1 MTEQPLGAS
10 ADQPGDPASEQGP
23 PTTTGRPAPD
33 PERGLRGAMSAML
46 IFEALTVLLS
56 IPVAKNTG
64 SGTGPLGVVI
74 ICTLALAMI
83 ATCAIIRRP
92 FAVGVIIGLQL
103 VMVAC
108 WFISVP
114 LGIMGVIFA
123 LCWGVI
129 FYLRREYRRRVAAG
143 IVPGAASAS
152 SDSGDDTAST
162 TASTS
167 VTDDATGSKEESP

>member
-1 MTEQPLGAS
+1 MTEDQSPGA
-10 ADQPGDPASEQGP
+10 AVEGPAVG
-23 PTTTGRPAPD
+23 GREPD

-46 IFEALTVLLS
+46 ILEALTVLLS

-64 SGTGPLGVVI
+64 SGTGPVGVVI
-74 ICTLALAMI
+74 ICALAVAMV
-83 ATCAIIRRP
+83 ATCAIIRKP
-92 FAVGVIIGLQL
+92 YAVGVIIGLQL

-129 FYLRREYRRRVAAG
+129 LYLRREYRRRVAAG
-143 IVPGAASAS
+143 IVPGAPSAAPSPAGPGAPAASN
-152 SDSGDDTAST
+152 
-162 TASTS
+162 TS
-167 VTDDATGSKEESP
+167 ITDGSTGSKEDSP